1 MKTAVL
7 DFTGCVEKDNFY
19 DRIIKALN
27 LGVGY
32 CCKNFDA
39 IYDFSRTGKI
49 PDKVEITGT
58 TKLTGY
64 LESVCLKRMFS
75 TLDDIKEFYES
86 RGRVF
91 EYEVID

>member
-1 MKTAVL
+1 MRKSVL
-7 DFTGCVEKDNFY
+7 DFTGCVEEKDFY
-19 DRIIKALN
+19 DRIIEALG

-32 CCKNFDA
+32 CGKNFDA
-39 IYDFSRTGKI
+39 IYDFSRTEKI

-58 TKLTGY
+58 AKLTGY
-64 LESVCLKRMFS
+64 LESVCLKRMVS

-86 RGRVF
+86 RGRTF